1 MLIAIG
7 KILLK
12 LNPIRENIA
21 HAVINDRWQYKNLT
35 ESFLKHRGFF
45 LLLKQK
51 RFFIFFTFS

>member
-35 ESFLKHRGFF
+35 ESFSECDLNKDFY
-45 LLLKQK
+45 
-51 RFFIFFTFS
+51 